1 MIHTL
6 HLIKMSLFYY
16 FGSLFSFKLW
26 SKKPNLS
33 SFKMSSPWILLIHRL
48 VAFEIFFYPL
58 EPMVGSGSLARLKT
72 SLPSR

>member
-16 FGSLFSFKLW
+16 FGSFFKLW

-33 SFKMSSPWILLIHRL
+33 SFKMSSPWILLITL
-48 VAFEIFFYPL
+48 
-58 EPMVGSGSLARLKT
+58 SGGI
-72 SLPSR
+72 